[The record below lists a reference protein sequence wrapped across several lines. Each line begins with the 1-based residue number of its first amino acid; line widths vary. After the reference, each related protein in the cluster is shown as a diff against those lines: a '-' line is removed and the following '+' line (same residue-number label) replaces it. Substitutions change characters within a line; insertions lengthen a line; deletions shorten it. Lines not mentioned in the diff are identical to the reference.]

1 MLDWLIRGIGFL
13 QKKDSVDGFTQAL
26 KNTDRKKA
34 TGNGLEQA
42 SFNKEALFVGEWG
55 C

>member
-1 MLDWLIRGIGFL
+1 MRRIWFL

-26 KNTDRKKA
+26 KNTGRQKA
-34 TGNGLEQA
+34 PGNGLELA
-42 SFNKEALFVGEWG
+42 SSDKEALFVGEWG

>member
-1 MLDWLIRGIGFL
+1 MRGIGFL

-26 KNTDRKKA
+26 KNTGRQKPP
-34 TGNGLEQA
+34 GNGLEPA
-42 SFNKEALFVGEWG
+42 SFNKEALSVGAWG